1 MTPLER
7 KEGRRGT
14 QANGATNSRR
24 AVNRESAPG
33 RPKTGGIMTNLSA
46 RDNVVERVARK
57 AKQLGDAAGDP
68 NWWNYVEQAEAA
80 LSAGSPEPTREMI
93 EAGER
98 AWMSRNL
105 NDPDSNP
112 IRDCYLAMEAA
123 RKGGE

>member
-1 MTPLER
+1 VT
-7 KEGRRGT
+7 
-14 QANGATNSRR
+14 A
-24 AVNRESAPG
+24 
-33 RPKTGGIMTNLSA
+33 TNLSA
-46 RDNVVERVARK
+46 RDNVVERVDGLVLAAHDRVLSLEPAVPHMSARRK
-57 AKQLGDAAGDP
+57 IDRKDALSVINRLRD
-68 NWWNYVEQAEAA
+68 ELQAAIAA